1 MDQIHKITQAYSQTP
16 WRKQV
21 RMIGI
26 FLLVLVVVATVASV
40 YLNVRA
46 RTVALGRELQ
56 WMQVTI
62 KDYYSIT
69 GRVENDAQSAAEQA
83 AAQASDQEQGTEEEE
98 EEIVSIEELE
108 RNIALLRTQLAYLTS
123 YQVLAQRAAE
133 LGLVPAEPEDI
144 IYLPMPGYIAP
155 KNVELAPP
163 PQPMVVTASG
173 IDPAFRQSLFDWV
186 GDQIQQALKY
196 LNGAT
201 P

>member
-1 MDQIHKITQAYSQTP
+1 MEQIHKITQAYNQTP

-26 FLLVLVVVATVASV
+26 FLLALVVVATVASL

-46 RTVALGRELQ
+46 RAVAMGRELQ

-69 GRVENDAQSAAEQA
+69 GEVEADQQTAAEQA
-83 AAQASDQEQGTEEEE
+83 TAQASGQEEKPDEAED
-98 EEIVSIEELE
+98 EIISIEELE
-108 RNIALLRTQLAYLTS
+108 RNISLLRTQLAYLTS
-123 YQVLAQRAAE
+123 YKVMADRARD

-144 IYLPMPGYIAP
+144 IYQAIPGY
-155 KNVELAPP
+155 VEPTAVVLAPS

-186 GDQIQQALKY
+186 GDQIQQTLKF
-196 LNGAT
+196 LNGEK